1 MAESMLFATLDP
13 TTRKVQLPGLKTSP
27 SVLLTDT
34 VGFVQKLPTQLVA
47 AFRATLEEVQEA
59 DVLIHVIDV
68 SNPTW
73 EKQERAVLS
82 VLDDM
87 NAANK
92 PIVRVLNKIDLLDP
106 ETAEYLKYEAA
117 LTDNTVAVSS
127 LRGDGMNDFV
137 AVTED
142 ALQDLLVPI
151 EVEIPYSKGDELN
164 AVHEQGHVEVVDY
177 RQKGTYVVA
186 NVPRSLANRL
196 EPFSLNR
203 SDDSVRQSEGTDSDE
218 DDIDW
223 VALGRGRHSE
233 RQN

>member
-1 MAESMLFATLDP
+1 M
-13 TTRKVQLPGLKTSP
+13 
-27 SVLLTDT
+27 
-34 VGFVQKLPTQLVA
+34 VA

-82 VLDDM
+82 VLEDM
-87 NAANK
+87 NALDK

-127 LRGDGMNDFV
+127 LEGDGITDFV
-137 AVTED
+137 AVTEE
-142 ALQDLLVPI
+142 ALQELLIPI
-151 EVEIPYSKGDELN
+151 EVQIPYSKGDDLN
-164 AVHEQGHVEVVDY
+164 AIHEQGHVDVIDY
-177 RQKGTYVVA
+177 RPNGTYVVA
-186 NVPRSLANRL
+186 NVPRSIANRL
-196 EPFSLNR
+196 EPYSLNK
-203 SDDSVRQSEGTDSDE
+203 SNDDIEQEAKKRIDD

-233 RQN
+233 RQK